1 MERCDFSSVILIIRK
16 YISESREI
24 NQTDL
29 LYELFDTFAKD
40 SQNID
45 YVLDNGLVC
54 RWFKGVSK
62 ISPQI
67 APASRTYYESMKL
80 SQSRTSVCGC
90 FFSKSSQFSVNAFM
104 LSLPYN
110 GFVRW

>member
-1 MERCDFSSVILIIRK
+1 MERCDFSSVISIIKK

-29 LYELFDTFAKD
+29 LYELFDTFTKD

-54 RWFKGVSK
+54 RWFKGVAK

-67 APASRTYYESMKL
+67 APASRTYNILMDYL
-80 SQSRTSVCGC
+80 
-90 FFSKSSQFSVNAFM
+90 F
-104 LSLPYN
+104 
-110 GFVRW
+110 

>member
-1 MERCDFSSVILIIRK
+1 MERCDFSSVISIIRK

-29 LYELFDTFAKD
+29 LYELFDTFTKD

-45 YVLDNGLVC
+45 YVFDNGLVC
-54 RWFKGVSK
+54 RWFKGVAK

-67 APASRTYYESMKL
+67 YYASEPNLLEEKRRKMILYLNAKL
-80 SQSRTSVCGC
+80 
-90 FFSKSSQFSVNAFM
+90 K
-104 LSLPYN
+104 
-110 GFVRW
+110 